1 MRLRQR
7 LWNPYVL
14 VFLSS
19 GSIMTIE
26 LVASRLAAPRLG
38 VSLYTW
44 TSIIGIVLA
53 GISVGNYVGGRL
65 SDRWASL
72 PFLGLLLALASLGTL
87 SILYLTDLFHRVPI
101 THSWPVM
108 LQIVGYVAAVYFVPG
123 AILGCVSPT
132 VVKLSL
138 DDLNRAGTTVGKIYA
153 WSTAGSIAGTF
164 ATGFWFISW
173 FGTRTI
179 ITIVAA
185 LLMILALWFV
195 TVGGWRKAL
204 FRAAVLLTLF
214 AVGWWFLQTNGAL
227 ASECLQES
235 KYFCIKVHD
244 EQVEGREVRS
254 LVLDRLVHS
263 YTDIDDPTYLQYGYE
278 RTYAEVIEPLVQA
291 NPTPDVFFI
300 GGGGYTFPRYLE
312 ETLPASRLVV
322 AEIDPAVIEVAY
334 THMGLDRDTRI
345 ESWAMDARA
354 YMAWHGQP
362 NSFDIIF
369 GDAFNDYSVP
379 FHLTTL
385 EFAQLL
391 DHLLREDGMYLA
403 NIIDGG
409 RHGHFLRAF
418 VRTLQQ
424 VFPHVYVIPNQ
435 RVGWEN
441 STRSTFVVVASRQ
454 TLDLHSLDME
464 HQPLTPEDLAAYLA
478 QEPPLILTDDFVP
491 VDNLLLPVF
500 RDSA

>member
-19 GSIMTIE
+19 SCIMTIE

-53 GISVGNYVGGRL
+53 GISIGNYVGGRL

-87 SILYLTDLFHRVPI
+87 SILYLTDVFHRLPM
-101 THSWPVM
+101 TTSWPVM
-108 LQIVGYVAAVYFVPG
+108 LQIVGYVAAVYFLPG

-164 ATGFWFISW
+164 ATGFFFISY

-179 ITIVAA
+179 IIIVAA
-185 LLMILALWFV
+185 MLMVLALWFV
-195 TVGGWRKAL
+195 TVGGWRTAL
-204 FRAAVLLTLF
+204 LRAAVLLTLF
-214 AVGWWFLQTNGAL
+214 GVGWWFLQSNGVL
-227 ASECLQES
+227 ASECLEES
-235 KYFCIKVHD
+235 NYFCIKVHE
-244 EQVEGREVRS
+244 EQVEDREVRT

-263 YTDIDDPTYLQYGYE
+263 YTDIDDPTYLQYGYG
-278 RTYAEVIEPLVQA
+278 RTYAEVIEPIVQA
-291 NPTPDVFFI
+291 NPAPDVFFI
-300 GGGGYTFPRYLE
+300 GGGGYTFPRYME
-312 ETLPASRLVV
+312 ETVPASRLVV

-334 THMGLDRDTRI
+334 THMGLDADTRI

-362 NSFDIIF
+362 DSFDIIF

-379 FHLTTL
+379 FHLTTV
-385 EFAQLL
+385 EFAQLV
-391 DHLLREDGMYLA
+391 DDLLREDGVYLA
-403 NIIDGG
+403 NIVDGG

-424 VFPHVYVIPNQ
+424 VFPHVYVVPSQ
-435 RVGWEN
+435 LGWET
-441 STRSTFVVVASRQ
+441 SIRSTFVVVASKQ
-454 TLDLHSLDME
+454 PMDLHSLDME
-464 HQPLTPEDLAAYLA
+464 HRPVTSEELAAYLA